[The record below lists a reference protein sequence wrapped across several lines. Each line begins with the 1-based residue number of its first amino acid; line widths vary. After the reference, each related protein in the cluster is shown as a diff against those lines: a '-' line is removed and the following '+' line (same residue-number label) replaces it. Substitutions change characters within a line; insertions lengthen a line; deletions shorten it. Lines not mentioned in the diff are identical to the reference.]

1 MTTVKRDYY
10 EVLSVERTATGDE
23 IKRAYRKKAIELHP
37 DRNPD
42 DPAAE
47 DAFKE
52 CSEAYAMLSDADK
65 RTRYDRLG
73 HEGMGGSGGAGFDP
87 VDLGSMAEILEGL
100 FGDVLGGGRR
110 RRGRD
115 ARDLTYDLEVSFVEA
130 AMGVEKEITV
140 TRPASCDTCEG
151 SGAAPGSTPS
161 TCETCKGRGAVR
173 HQRGFFATSRPC
185 TACKGSGKKIDRPC
199 KSCRGVGM
207 VPKDADLTVRIP
219 AGVEDGAVRTV
230 RGEGEQTP
238 AGKGDLHVTVR
249 IAEHPLFTREGAD
262 VLCTVPVSFPQAV
275 LGAQVEVPTLEAKV
289 KMKVPPGTQ
298 SGRVF
303 RLRGKGIPVF
313 GGAGKGDQL
322 VRVMVEVPEKINR
335 TQRKLLEELAAEM
348 GIETHP
354 QQSSFLEKL
363 KALFD

>member
-1 MTTVKRDYY
+1 MATIKRDYY

-23 IKRAYRKKAIELHP
+23 IKRAYRKKAIEFHP

-42 DPAAE
+42 NPEAE
-47 DAFKE
+47 DSFKE
-52 CSEAYAMLSDADK
+52 CSEAYTILSDADK

-73 HEGMGGSGGAGFDP
+73 HEGMGGPGAAGFDP

-100 FGDVLGGGRR
+100 FGDVIGGRR
-110 RRGRD
+110 RRGRN
-115 ARDLTYDLEVSFVEA
+115 ARDLAYDLDISFVEA
-130 AMGVEKEITV
+130 ATGVEKDITV
-140 TRPASCDTCEG
+140 TRPAPCDTCSG
-151 SGAAPGSTPS
+151 SGAAAGTTPT
-161 TCETCKGRGAVR
+161 TCEACRGRGTVR
-173 HQRGFFATSRPC
+173 QQRGFFSTARPC
-185 TACKGSGKKIDRPC
+185 TSCNGSGKKIDKPC
-199 KSCRGVGM
+199 KPCRGAGM
-207 VPKDADLTVRIP
+207 VPKDVELTVRIP
-219 AGVEDGAVRTV
+219 AGVENGAVRTV
-230 RGEGEQTP
+230 RGEGEQT
-238 AGKGDLHVTVR
+238 AEGKGDLHVTVR
-249 IAEHPLFTREGAD
+249 IADHPLFTREGAD
-262 VLCTVPVSFPQAV
+262 IHCMVPISFPQAV

-298 SGRVF
+298 SGRTF

-322 VRVMVEVPEKINR
+322 VQVMVEVPEKINR
-335 TQRKLLEELAAEM
+335 TQRKLIEELAAEM